1 MRVDVPVGLGL
12 RCWGPG
18 HVRTVLAPGS
28 AASAPLISGL
38 VNGSQVQTEAQVA
51 PQEEA
56 QHHDKA
62 HQEDDPW
69 EGQEQVLGTK
79 QQHVRQP
86 GCDLSQGHPHQPG
99 SCPHTQQSCLP
110 SSPISDPLRTIRNTE
125 GIDKEPRRKSWCVLE
140 LHMG

>member
-18 HVRTVLAPGS
+18 HVGTVLAPGS
-28 AASAPLISGL
+28 VAFVPLVSGL
-38 VNGSQVQTEAQVA
+38 VGGGQVQTEAQIA

-79 QQHVRQP
+79 KHHVRQP
-86 GCDLSQGHPHQPG
+86 GCDPSQGHPTSQG
-99 SCPHTQQSCLP
+99 LVHTHGGAASPAPQSL
-110 SSPISDPLRTIRNTE
+110 T
-125 GIDKEPRRKSWCVLE
+125 
-140 LHMG
+140 H